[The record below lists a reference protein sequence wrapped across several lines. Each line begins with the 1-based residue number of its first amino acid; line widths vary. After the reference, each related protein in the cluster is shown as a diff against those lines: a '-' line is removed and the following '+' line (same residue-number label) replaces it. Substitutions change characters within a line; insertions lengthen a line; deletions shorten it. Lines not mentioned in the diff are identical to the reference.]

1 MLEVLAVPDKPSYL
15 PGDIIGITL
24 TITNTTGESLTLNN
38 YPYTVEISHGTVVKT
53 FELGSQPD
61 HLTPGETRTYTL
73 EWNQSDNEGTPVNPA
88 VYRIA
93 LLYIS
98 ITQDSSGIQHG
109 EGYGETGAIIINY
122 PQGAMQKTISVNQSR
137 TVDGVTLTL
146 NRVELTDTEM
156 KVYMEKTPVPPYTV
170 FEPPDWRGRADILVT
185 YRFDDGNIFE
195 TDIFGYLVL
204 ENSVAY
210 SWDYM
215 LYPAPSDAQ
224 TLFFTVNSL
233 SLPEAGVYGPFEF
246 EVQLQ

>member
-1 MLEVLAVPDKPSYL
+1 VGL
-15 PGDIIGITL
+15 TL
-24 TITNTTGESLTLNN
+24 T
-38 YPYTVEISHGTVVKT
+38 
-53 FELGSQPD
+53 
-61 HLTPGETRTYTL
+61 TY
-73 EWNQSDNEGTPVNPA
+73 
-88 VYRIA
+88 
-93 LLYIS
+93 
-98 ITQDSSGIQHG
+98 
-109 EGYGETGAIIINY
+109 
-122 PQGAMQKTISVNQSR
+122 
-137 TVDGVTLTL
+137 
-146 NRVELTDTEM
+146 
-156 KVYMEKTPVPPYTV
+156 
-170 FEPPDWRGRADILVT
+170 GRADILVT